1 MFFVVN
7 CVEIL
12 GCFGLF
18 WLFGCS
24 GLLRLFG
31 YFGLFWLFGCSG
43 GVGRVYG
50 YPMKRGAVG
59 ERKKGGLI
67 VF

>member
-1 MFFVVN
+1 MRKWEFSVFFVVN

-24 GLLRLFG
+24 G
-31 YFGLFWLFGCSG
+31 

-50 YPMKRGAVG
+50 YPMKRVAVG
-59 ERKKGGLI
+59 ERKGGLI